1 MMDILTSL
9 RRTAG
14 AALLAGLAVA
24 ATPAL
29 ADDFRID
36 DAWKAALQDMDG
48 VLTDKQHALINSI
61 AYHAAAAQ
69 MCDGID
75 IDAPEVTKAVESV
88 IADAPKDLVEG
99 EQVERM
105 TTIILM
111 LGTAKGIILAEGAL
125 HKADFCANVLQ
136 EKADAQNDHFWL
148 P

>member
-1 MMDILTSL
+1 
-9 RRTAG
+9 
-14 AALLAGLAVA
+14 
-24 ATPAL
+24 
-29 ADDFRID
+29 
-36 DAWKAALQDMDG
+36 MDG

-99 EQVERM
+99 EQIERM

-125 HKADFCANVLQ
+125 HKADFCANAVQ